1 MREESKTMQVRL
13 KSEEEQNK
21 SLTALLSASKHLSE
35 EAQKVAQKCQEE
47 VALLEQRAETL
58 SAASEKAE
66 RKTRQAQAETEEL
79 KKAKN
84 AAQSRALSVVTEVEE
99 ERYNTKKAEEQVAI
113 LRRRLSK
120 KEGQAEEDD
129 SGVEFS
135 KDELLREYRKI
146 RNCSVKTDRPK
157 EVVLLR
163 CGHLFSRQ
171 CVDDLVTK
179 RNRKCPICGKNFS
192 SDDVRPIFFS

>member
-113 LRRRLSK
+113 LRRRLSVRRPLNHR
-120 KEGQAEEDD
+120 
-129 SGVEFS
+129 SGRLPCASPGRFNLE
-135 KDELLREYRKI
+135 
-146 RNCSVKTDRPK
+146 
-157 EVVLLR
+157 
-163 CGHLFSRQ
+163 H
-171 CVDDLVTK
+171 VDYIK
-179 RNRKCPICGKNFS
+179 AYF
-192 SDDVRPIFFS
+192 